1 MSGEEPKKMS
11 VVNINTP
18 SPGYTLYC
26 AVLLF
31 VVHQPRETWQEQP
44 SLCVVVVRPPWHNL
58 TQSRRSAGRRRLI
71 LHKIMNG
78 EDIYIY
84 FLS

>member
-1 MSGEEPKKMS
+1 MGCQYQYSL
-11 VVNINTP
+11 

-44 SLCVVVVRPPWHNL
+44 SLCAVAVRPPWHNL
-58 TQSRRSAGRRRLI
+58 TQARRSAGRRKRADADNI
-71 LHKIMNG
+71 
-78 EDIYIY
+78 
-84 FLS
+84 